1 MGNERLQK
9 RLGSKVGVILLL
21 TFFTFSCE
29 KDYEILSD
37 SEIST
42 LIIEDTL
49 QVTQEAL
56 AYLVKKSKDDFS
68 NRLLI
73 KKKHNYL
80 FNSNCFLENDS
91 LIHAYYSA
99 FIIDRQG
106 EFRKNGLW
114 VHTTFTREGTFPF
127 HHKVRC
133 FGVDSIPNGWDGNRP
148 TKEGIYFFN
157 NGTLEQLS
165 VEQSEEAFEDE
176 ELTGFYFFPNKGRL
190 FDKIKLKELK

>member
-1 MGNERLQK
+1 M
-9 RLGSKVGVILLL
+9 
-21 TFFTFSCE
+21 
-29 KDYEILSD
+29 
-37 SEIST
+37 
-42 LIIEDTL
+42 
-49 QVTQEAL
+49 
-56 AYLVKKSKDDFS
+56 
-68 NRLLI
+68 
-73 KKKHNYL
+73 
-80 FNSNCFLENDS
+80 
-91 LIHAYYSA
+91 
-99 FIIDRQG
+99 
-106 EFRKNGLW
+106 FRKNGLW